1 MDIFGK
7 LGYDPED
14 NEIIDSI
21 STSIDN
27 FSDQDNVYKCI
38 NPTRLI
44 STTFYDRDELFTN
57 WKPWNCVIQESGFIN
72 DNKFYKEFPEDI
84 LGSIETCT
92 KVKVYQNGNIIETQY
107 YKE

>member
-14 NEIIDSI
+14 NEIIDGI
-21 STSIDN
+21 STSISS
-27 FSDQDNVYKCI
+27 FSDQDDVYKCI

-44 STTFYDRDELFTN
+44 PTTFYDEDELFTN
-57 WKPWNCVIQESGFIN
+57 WKPWNCIIQDTGFMNN
-72 DNKFYKEFPEDI
+72 DEFCKEFPEDT
-84 LGSIETCT
+84 LTSIEVYTR
-92 KVKVYQNGNIIETQY
+92 VRIYQNGTIIETQY